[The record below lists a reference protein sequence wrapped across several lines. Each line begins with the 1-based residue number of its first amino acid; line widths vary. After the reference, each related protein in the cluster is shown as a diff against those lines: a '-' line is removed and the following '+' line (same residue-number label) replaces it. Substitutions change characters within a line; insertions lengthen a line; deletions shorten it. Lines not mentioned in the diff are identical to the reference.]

1 MEMGSGIE
9 HPHASYDRRRDDV
22 NTSTDRTGV
31 LQAAADQMNI
41 MPGAPQAV
49 ESAKSQKQ
57 FIIKK
62 QQGRSKQRAHSKKAS
77 LVKAYLPNLM
87 PKNGGGGGEMTLVT
101 PTNVA

>member
-1 MEMGSGIE
+1 MGNGIE

-31 LQAAADQMNI
+31 LQVAADQMNI
-41 MPGAPQAV
+41 MPGAAQA

-62 QQGRSKQRAHSKKAS
+62 Q
-77 LVKAYLPNLM
+77 
-87 PKNGGGGGEMTLVT
+87 
-101 PTNVA
+101 